1 MSYGVSA
8 AFGKAGAAVGTQIFT
23 PIRDAAGPASTFYL
37 LGGLSVL
44 GVGIYY
50 VLPEGRDIDLGAED
64 EGFNEYL
71 RSQGFGMG

>member
-1 MSYGVSA
+1 
-8 AFGKAGAAVGTQIFT
+8 
-23 PIRDAAGPASTFYL
+23 
-37 LGGLSVL
+37 VL

>member
-1 MSYGVSA
+1 
-8 AFGKAGAAVGTQIFT
+8 VGTQIFT